1 MDGQEWLGVEEC
13 AASMRDLRG
22 TTIDR
27 YRVES
32 LLGSGGMGSVWLVRH
47 VESLQTYALKTM
59 HATAAADRGML
70 ERFLREARAA
80 AALKSKHVVKIVDAQ
95 INYLDPTTK
104 APLPFMVMELLEGET
119 LERMISRRG
128 PLPYGEAL
136 WVLRQ
141 VAKGLEAA
149 HARGIVHR
157 DLKPENVFLAL
168 DEDGEPVTKV
178 CDFGIAKLVGDA
190 AAGLVDSGALGTQ
203 TGLALGTPL
212 YMSPEQ
218 ARNAASV
225 GPPTDQWAFALITYR
240 ALTAGQFFGLN
251 GSTAELLIKIV
262 ADPILSPRLTASSL
276 PEAFDGWF
284 LRSLQ
289 RDPSARFASIAEQ
302 ATALAAALGDPPLVT
317 PSVVLSGPPSS
328 SETRQFSDSA
338 ETAAPTPSRKTIESA
353 ETLLQPSGTIAAA
366 SIGVTNEAPH
376 GGTTTGRSKPPFVL
390 LGLGALLV
398 VGGVVAWQATHG
410 PPSPVTSATSPPS
423 LPSVPS
429 ATAEPKPSASVV
441 VVPSPSSSEVPKPT
455 ASASGKPFVP
465 AVGTKPKPTASV
477 APSVSAP
484 PTVVA
489 PPPKA
494 KLPAGASCTRSNEC
508 ESALCVAEVCK

>member
-1 MDGQEWLGVEEC
+1 
-13 AASMRDLRG
+13 MRDLRG

-27 YRVES
+27 YRVEG

-80 AALKSKHVVKIVDAQ
+80 AALKSKHVVKVVDAQ
-95 INYLDPTTK
+95 INYLDPVTRT
-104 APLPFMVMELLEGET
+104 ALPFMVMELLEGET

-141 VAKGLEAA
+141 VARGLEAA

-178 CDFGIAKLVGDA
+178 CDFGIAKLVGEA

-225 GPPTDQWAFALITYR
+225 GPATDQWAFALIAYR
-240 ALTAGQFFGLN
+240 ALTAGQYFGLN
-251 GSTAELLIKIV
+251 ASTAELLIKIV
-262 ADPILSPRLTASSL
+262 ADPIQAPRLTAASL
-276 PEAFDGWF
+276 PEAFDDWF

-289 RDPSARFASIAEQ
+289 RDPTARFASISEQ
-302 ATALAAALGDPPLVT
+302 LTALATALGDPPLVT
-317 PSVVLSGPPSS
+317 PSVVVSGPPSS
-328 SETRQFSDSA
+328 SELRRFSDSA
-338 ETAAPTPSRKTIESA
+338 ETAAPLPSRTIESA

-366 SIGVTNEAPH
+366 SVGVTNEPAQD
-376 GGTTTGRSKPPFVL
+376 TSTGSRRRPMLVL
-390 LGLGALLV
+390 LGIGAVATVGALV
-398 VGGVVAWQATHG
+398 VWQAARSAPTPASTAAEPPASIPVPSASATQLLSGVVA
-410 PPSPVTSATSPPS
+410 S
-423 LPSVPS
+423 
-429 ATAEPKPSASVV
+429 AEPKPSASLVAAPAPSV
-441 VVPSPSSSEVPKPT
+441 SETTKPVPT
-455 ASASGKPFVP
+455 GKPGVP
-465 AVGTKPKPTASV
+465 GLKPKPTVS

-494 KLPAGASCTRSNEC
+494 KLPTGASCTRSNEC